1 MKLKIQNSK
10 VKTNVILIITF
21 VLAFGSAAHG
31 AAITKTGGADFDVTG
46 ASFSGLEISPD
57 DVLVLETTPEA
68 VWTAGGVKV
77 NASSGKVT
85 DEADIASDG
94 AGGVFVAWSDLADDP
109 TEVHGQVHIARV
121 GSDGAKAWENAVTA
135 DTANYYLDPKIIQ
148 SFDAG
153 KPTPVDGAV
162 VAWAHMVGNKDYIYA
177 RKYNLAGSATSSFPV
192 CADANAQNRPCLVTD
207 QAGGAVIAWRD
218 YRDVTPEV
226 FAQKMNAGGTM
237 QWTNNGITVC
247 ATALHLDAPQ
257 ICSLMEAADEGYMVG
272 WVDDREDDGDDEL
285 YVARVKNDGS
295 VDTSHFGT
303 RGVSVSASTAN
314 KADLQMANARTYN
327 GAHLIWEEGEQ
338 STADIYTQLVMAS
351 GTRFWGASGVALST
365 ASGKQFSPRVTGLP
379 NLSAVASWFHDLGGG
394 NYDCYVQ
401 KLSAY
406 GTPEWTAGGKN
417 IDLPLIYDMAY
428 DGSEGVYAAGMGG
441 TLVSPVP
448 YAQRID
454 ASGNEMWGAEGFQ
467 LSSGTA
473 VLTDNAL
480 QVVASENP
488 GAIVLWHQASGG
500 GRDVY
505 VQKISDLYGASGVY
519 TTEKIENTDVNFDSW
534 DTLTWISS
542 GSGSISAQVRTAAS
556 SSGLDAESWAGV
568 ANGGSILPDNGKWI
582 QARFTFAPP
591 AGRQS
596 TPDLSTLSLNYT
608 TVATDTAYPVIE
620 YVKVGGITISTTEVY
635 PVSGLPVID
644 SRLSDDRELS
654 TAEVKVDGSTVGYSI
669 TSATATRWDIRSE
682 PTISVGD
689 HTLVVEAVDQASNR
703 TIATYHLT
711 RKSLVGIEGER
722 VGVMASGDRL
732 DIGYTLS
739 VPVKVRIEIRDLK
752 GRLIEARA
760 AEAGDTGGS
769 AGYNELSFDA
779 SNLSRGVYIIKVA
792 PQGGKPV
799 VTKFAL
805 R

>member
-10 VKTNVILIITF
+10 VKTNVILIITLVF
-21 VLAFGSAAHG
+21 ALGSGAYG
-31 AAITKTGGADFDVTG
+31 AAITKTGSAEFDVTG
-46 ASFSGLEISPD
+46 AVFSGVEISGD
-57 DVLVLETTPEA
+57 DLALILSPEA
-68 VWTAGGVKV
+68 VWALGGVKV
-77 NASSGKVT
+77 NASSAKVT

-94 AGGVFVAWSDLADDP
+94 AGGVFVTWSDLGDDAM
-109 TEVHGQVHIARV
+109 EIHGQVHIARV
-121 GSDGAKAWENAVTA
+121 GSDGAKAWEHAVTSTTT
-135 DTANYYLDPKIIQ
+135 DYFLEPRIIQ
-148 SFDAG
+148 SLDTG
-153 KPTPVDGAV
+153 KPTAVDGAV
-162 VAWAHMVGNKDYIYA
+162 VAWSHQVGVKDYIYA
-177 RKYNLAGSATSSFPV
+177 RKYSLAGSASSAFAV

-207 QAGGAVIAWRD
+207 QAAGAVIAWRD
-218 YRDVTPEV
+218 YRLTTPEV

-237 QWTNNGITVC
+237 QWNTNGITIC
-247 ATALHLDAPQ
+247 ATAVGVNIPQ

-272 WVDDREDDGDDEL
+272 WLDVRDGGNDNL
-285 YVARVKNDGS
+285 YVSRVKNDGS
-295 VDTSHFGT
+295 IDTGHFGT
-303 RGVSVSASTAN
+303 RGASVSASTAR
-314 KADLQMANARTYN
+314 KDDFQMANARTYN
-327 GAHLIWEEGEQ
+327 GALLVWEEGAEV
-338 STADIYTQLVMAS
+338 SSDIYAQLVMAS
-351 GTRFWGASGVALST
+351 GTRFWGSSGVALST
-365 ASGKQFSPRVTGLP
+365 ASGKQFSPRITGLP
-379 NLSAVASWFHDLGGG
+379 TLSAVASWFYDVGGG
-394 NYDCYVQ
+394 DYDCYVQ

-417 IDLPLIYDMAY
+417 IDLPLIYDLAY
-428 DGSEGVYAAGMGG
+428 DGSDGVYAGGIGG
-441 TLVSPVP
+441 TLGSPAP

-454 ASGNEMWGAEGFQ
+454 AAGNEMWGTDGFP

-473 VLTDNAL
+473 VLIDNAV

-500 GRDVY
+500 GKDVY
-505 VQKISDLYGASGVY
+505 VQKVSDLYMASGVY

-534 DTLTWISS
+534 DTLTWVSS

-556 SSGLDAESWAGV
+556 SLGLDSESWAGV
-568 ANGGSILPDNGKWI
+568 ANGGSIPDNGEWI
-582 QARFTFAPP
+582 QARFAFAPA

-596 TPDLSTLSLNYT
+596 TPDLSSVSFNYT
-608 TVATDTAYPVIE
+608 TVGTDTAYPVVE
-620 YVKVGGITISTTEVY
+620 YVKVGGITIRTTEVY
-635 PVSGLPVID
+635 PVSSLPVID
-644 SRLSDDRELS
+644 SRLTDDRELS

-682 PTISVGD
+682 PSISVGD

-703 TIATYHLT
+703 TIATYHLS
-711 RKSLVGIEGER
+711 RKSVVGIEDDR
-722 VGVMASGDRL
+722 VGVMASGDSL

-760 AEAGDTGGS
+760 AEAGDAGGS

-779 SNLSRGVYIIKVA
+779 SSLSRGVYIIKVA
-792 PQGGKPV
+792 PQGGRPV